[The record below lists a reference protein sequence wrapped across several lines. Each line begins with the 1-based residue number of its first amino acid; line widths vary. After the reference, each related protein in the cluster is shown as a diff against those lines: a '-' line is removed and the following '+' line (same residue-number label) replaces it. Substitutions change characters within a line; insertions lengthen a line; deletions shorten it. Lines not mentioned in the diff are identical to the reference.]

1 MPCRHSHFPPSASRC
16 ARLPQTRQ
24 TAGPLPRSSAR
35 RRDFASSSAQ
45 ARRWSIEKLLS
56 SIMANP
62 TRPTRSSSVRL
73 ARDTPQAR
81 STAKHDENSRNSTTN
96 NNNHSVLSNGDSPVT
111 TRRSSRLTPVSNL
124 SHDEIAVAKSSPPP
138 HPPPA
143 QSSRRNPRKRPAA
156 ALSIDTP
163 DEQHR
168 PPTKLTVAQPHAN
181 LIQTT
186 NGVQT
191 VLPITDRVS
200 SPGLA
205 TKQNGAP
212 AGLKVPD
219 AGTQGQD
226 RRSLRSHDGGSRL
239 KSDLSIYFANYED
252 IIGDVPKPREFLDID
267 TPIYLIDEPIKT
279 TEPPP
284 NHNHTS
290 APSSRLSASPNRTRR
305 SRPLPSPPTQ
315 APPPSSTAFHVLDYS
330 IIAKHLKPSE
340 EDPLADSVY
349 FAPHRRA
356 ERKEKQL
363 RNIEKERAMHEK
375 AQLERLLDGLQGHD
389 WLKVMGITGVT
400 DGERRD
406 WEPKRAYFIK
416 EVQALV
422 DKFRLWREEEKR
434 LKTQRLHKQQRDAM
448 STETG
453 SVGSSTARSP
463 TMEHHPPHHHNHQN
477 HRISSPQPRKTKRPP
492 RPHGFVLPPAPPE
505 PTTPF
510 VSFYAKPHLRD
521 AALGKH
527 RHGRKVTAFGV
538 PVPDFEEHEFALPR
552 DYVTPDALRA
562 HARKRRRLKRESAV
576 GAK

>member
-1 MPCRHSHFPPSASRC
+1 
-16 ARLPQTRQ
+16 
-24 TAGPLPRSSAR
+24 
-35 RRDFASSSAQ
+35 
-45 ARRWSIEKLLS
+45 
-56 SIMANP
+56 MANP
-62 TRPTRSSSVRL
+62 TRSTRSSSVRL
-73 ARDTPQAR
+73 ARDRPQAR
-81 STAKHDENSRNSTTN
+81 STAKHDENSRNSISN
-96 NNNHSVLSNGDSPVT
+96 INNHSSNHIILINGDALASA
-111 TRRSSRLTPVSNL
+111 RRSSRLTPVSNL
-124 SHDEIAVAKSSPPP
+124 SNDEIVVAKSSPPP
-138 HPPPA
+138 HPPA
-143 QSSRRNPRKRPAA
+143 QTSRRNPRKRPAA
-156 ALSIDTP
+156 ALSTDTP
-163 DEQHR
+163 EEQHR
-168 PPTKLTVAQPHAN
+168 PPTRLSVAQPHDN

-212 AGLKVPD
+212 ASLQVPTV
-219 AGTQGQD
+219 GTQGQD

-252 IIGDVPKPREFLDID
+252 IIGDVPKPRELLDVD
-267 TPIYLIDEPIKT
+267 TPIYIVDEPLKPN
-279 TEPPP
+279 EPPP
-284 NHNHTS
+284 NHIHNT
-290 APSSRLSASPNRTRR
+290 APSSRLSASPNRSRK
-305 SRPLPSPPTQ
+305 SRPLTPPPTQ
-315 APPPSSTAFHVLDYS
+315 GPPPCSTAFRVLNYS
-330 IIAKHLKPSE
+330 TIAKHMSDGE
-340 EDPLADSVY
+340 DDPLADSVY

-406 WEPKRAYFIK
+406 WEPKRAYFVK

-434 LKTQRLHKQQRDAM
+434 LRMERLHKQQQDAR

-453 SVGSSTARSP
+453 SVVSSTARSST
-463 TMEHHPPHHHNHQN
+463 TMEQPHPQQPN
-477 HRISSPQPRKTKRPP
+477 HRVSPPVRKAKRPP
-492 RPHGFVLPPAPPE
+492 RPHGFVLPAAPPE
-505 PTTPF
+505 PATPF
-510 VSFYAKPHLRD
+510 VSFYSKPHLRE

-538 PVPDFEEHEFALPR
+538 PVPEFEEHEFAPPPE
-552 DYVTPDALRA
+552 YITPDALRA

-576 GAK
+576 DSKQGSRIAPG